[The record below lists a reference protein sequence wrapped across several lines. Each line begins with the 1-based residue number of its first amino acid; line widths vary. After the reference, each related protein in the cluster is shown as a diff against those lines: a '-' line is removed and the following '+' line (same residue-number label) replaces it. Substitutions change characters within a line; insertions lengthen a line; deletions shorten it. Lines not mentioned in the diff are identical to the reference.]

1 MTRIALDIYAEDDDA
16 NARTIEISLE
26 ADVGYG
32 VLLDAARA
40 ACAVI
45 DADGVTTGPDAA
57 LTDAD
62 RDPGVMPTP
71 PRHASCGG
79 LVDALAP
86 SGCPDPTAHINLGP
100 RRGGLGPATLPPGV
114 TLSAEPSGRITRT
127 TT

>member
-45 DADGVTTGPDAA
+45 DADGVTTGPDAPLA
-57 LTDAD
+57 APAP
-62 RDPGVMPTP
+62 DPGVTPTP
-71 PRHASCGG
+71 TPSRFA
-79 LVDALAP
+79 VD
-86 SGCPDPTAHINLGP
+86 PDILI
-100 RRGGLGPATLPPGV
+100 RDRGHG
-114 TLSAEPSGRITRT
+114 
-127 TT
+127 